1 LLHHKKVD
9 VNCRDKKGI
18 TALFIASFSDKLGV
32 VQLLLQ
38 HEELK
43 VNLQNGLGQTA
54 LWAACACGNSKI
66 IRTLLRDKRV
76 NVNVKTMKGSTALNV
91 AILKGYDNVVRLLK
105 EHTARVPAVDE
116 SWVPRES
123 ELNLMDSGRS
133 NFLLSTNVMD
143 VHLSTTHGSMDR
155 KPRTIGVSERT
166 TTPLPPNQQLIRAA
180 LDGKLQG
187 ADIHVTDDIG
197 ETERALMND
206 NVDVNR
212 PTDESHSMDCDGR
225 SISSSQIQE
234 FEVEIFSHRKKL
246 RTDIT
251 DVHLSTAHGS
261 MDQKPRTIDAN
272 ERTVAPPHQ
281 VAEVLDNDVTDND
294 VSVVPSQMNCELGN

>member
-1 LLHHKKVD
+1 VNRKHKNGGTAFSLAIENGRVDVVKMLLEHDVDRRIIAGALLEASFMGRDEVVKALLHHKKVD

-18 TALFIASFSDKLGV
+18 TALFVASFSDKLGV

-38 HEELK
+38 HEGLK

-116 SWVPRES
+116 IWVPRES

-133 NFLLSTNVMD
+133 NFLLSTEC
-143 VHLSTTHGSMDR
+143 HG
-155 KPRTIGVSERT
+155 
-166 TTPLPPNQQLIRAA
+166 RALVYDTR
-180 LDGKLQG
+180 LDGS
-187 ADIHVTDDIG
+187 
-197 ETERALMND
+197 ETQN
-206 NVDVNR
+206 
-212 PTDESHSMDCDGR
+212 HW
-225 SISSSQIQE
+225 
-234 FEVEIFSHRKKL
+234 
-246 RTDIT
+246 
-251 DVHLSTAHGS
+251 
-261 MDQKPRTIDAN
+261 
-272 ERTVAPPHQ
+272 
-281 VAEVLDNDVTDND
+281 
-294 VSVVPSQMNCELGN
+294 CE